1 LTKKGSIL
9 IGLEPLDRNS
19 EGIRKSWKLIEP
31 ISSQPHPGA
40 DKMEYKYDLKE
51 NNLCIEENLI
61 PAYSLEENEIGN
73 CSNCDSM
80 LMSLSYH
87 SVGETIVV
95 VTKCV
100 SCGSFYI
107 NIYDFEWNWVD
118 EAPVSLLPISIPI
131 SNQVIDDWKGLEKI
145 PLKKLEAVFSR
156 GEIEALFA
164 RAKDETPVRQYLY
177 RARKKYEM
185 FEEIF
190 DLRLKL

>member
-1 LTKKGSIL
+1 
-9 IGLEPLDRNS
+9 
-19 EGIRKSWKLIEP
+19 
-31 ISSQPHPGA
+31 
-40 DKMEYKYDLKE
+40 M
-51 NNLCIEENLI
+51 

-80 LMSLSYH
+80 IISLSYH

-100 SCGSFYI
+100 SCGAFYV
-107 NIYDFEWNWVD
+107 NIYDSDWNWVD
-118 EAPVSLLPISIPI
+118 EAPVSLLPIPISI
-131 SNQVIDDWKGLEKI
+131 SNQIIDDWKGLETI

-164 RAKDETPVRQYLY
+164 RAKEETPIRQYLY
-177 RARKKYEM
+177 RARKKYEL

-190 DLRLKL
+190 DMRLEL

>member
-1 LTKKGSIL
+1 
-9 IGLEPLDRNS
+9 
-19 EGIRKSWKLIEP
+19 
-31 ISSQPHPGA
+31 
-40 DKMEYKYDLKE
+40 M
-51 NNLCIEENLI
+51 

-80 LMSLSYH
+80 LISLSYH

-100 SCGSFYI
+100 SCGAFYV
-107 NIYDFEWNWVD
+107 NIYDSDWNWVD
-118 EAPVSLLPISIPI
+118 EAPVSLLPIPISI
-131 SNQVIDDWKGLEKI
+131 SNQIIDDWKGLETI

-164 RAKDETPVRQYLY
+164 RAKEETPIRQYLY
-177 RARKKYEM
+177 RARKKYEL

-190 DLRLKL
+190 DMRLEL